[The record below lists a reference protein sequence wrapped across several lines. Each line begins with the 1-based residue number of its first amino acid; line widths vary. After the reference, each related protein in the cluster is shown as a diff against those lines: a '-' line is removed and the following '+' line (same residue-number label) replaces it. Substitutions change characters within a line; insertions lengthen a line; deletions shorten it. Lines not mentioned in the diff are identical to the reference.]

1 MQPQKHL
8 NKTGTAAR
16 IIRCWLGL
24 SVDKLVIDLEIAGI
38 PICRRSI
45 YRIEK
50 RQKYFTD
57 IEMIAYVKILR
68 IRADLLFMEPGE
80 LHLHLQTHMR
90 DRHQEAR
97 RRRQSM
103 RVSCF

>member
-1 MQPQKHL
+1 
-8 NKTGTAAR
+8 
-16 IIRCWLGL
+16 
-24 SVDKLVIDLEIAGI
+24 
-38 PICRRSI
+38 
-45 YRIEK
+45 
-50 RQKYFTD
+50 
-57 IEMIAYVKILR
+57 MIAYVKILR